1 MLAFIL
7 LLQWVLSVNLITQM
21 EYTCKEVGK
30 DLVTC
35 SQTDKCK
42 FYKISD
48 RETWDLDTNLEVAMK
63 SPDGESFSW
72 YNGNITFIFGDQLRL
87 SITDCNDETSEIPCE
102 TTVNRFSFQLRQVP
116 YTEFVGMRVDVW
128 RTYFN
133 RWIPTNLTAIQADD
147 WSDLWAYGGEFGNI
161 VGLQPFD
168 LMASDQ
174 QDCQL
179 DPTEIDPLASEL
191 AANADQVPAAVQCT
205 KIAEESLCSDDHPA
219 TALNCE
225 WSSELS
231 TCFLNNVTNDLLA
244 CYQNYGMQETCEDE
258 ESHPD
263 LKCKWLVGELSDEAD
278 SLCIN
283 SSSAL
288 SIMAFVLIM
297 LFLF

>member
-1 MLAFIL
+1 
-7 LLQWVLSVNLITQM
+7 M
-21 EYTCKEVGK
+21 EYTCKEFGK

-48 RETWDLDTNLEVAMK
+48 RETWDLDTSLEVAMK

-72 YNGNITFIFGDQLRL
+72 YNGNVTFIFGDQLRL
-87 SITDCNDETSEIPCE
+87 SITDCNDETSQIPCE

-116 YTEFVGMRVDVW
+116 YTEFIGMRVDVW
-128 RTYFN
+128 REYFN
-133 RWIPTNLTAIQADD
+133 RWIPTNLTAIQSED

-179 DPTEIDPLASEL
+179 DPSEIDLLASEL
-191 AANADQVPAAVQCT
+191 AANAGQVSASVQCT
-205 KIAEESLCSDDHPA
+205 KIAEESLCGDDYPA

-225 WSSELS
+225 WNSEFS
-231 TCFLNNVTNDLLA
+231 TCMLNNVTNDLLA
-244 CYQNYGMQETCEDE
+244 CYQNYGMQETCEDMV
-258 ESHPD
+258 SHPD
-263 LKCKWLVGELSDEAD
+263 LKCKWLMGELPDEAD

-283 SSSAL
+283 NSSAL
-288 SIMAFVLIM
+288 SIVAFVLIM